1 MASLISY
8 FSLMEKD
15 RDKKRRGKTEAERLR
30 DERADKDKKDE
41 QRERDVEK

>member
-15 RDKKRRGKTEAERLR
+15 RDKKRRGKTQGERPR

-41 QRERDVEK
+41 QRERDVEQ